1 MVSVIRYLLYAVL
14 VIACICAALYS
25 SRSRRS
31 KDARERGLYGATT
44 NIFMGVMLIML
55 ALIFMFIFSGSTVA
69 VIIEAVFLVLGAFN
83 IFAGIRN
90 RGYYSRMKSDSNM

>member
-1 MVSVIRYLLYAVL
+1 MVSVIRYILFALL

-31 KDARERGLYGATT
+31 RDARERGLYGAVT
-44 NIFMGVMLIML
+44 NIFMGIMLVAL
-55 ALIFMFIFSGSTVA
+55 ALIFMFIFRGSTVA
-69 VIIEAVFLVLGAFN
+69 VIVEGVFLVIGAFN

-90 RGYYSRMKSDSNM
+90 RGYYSRMKSSNM